1 MATFHV
7 AAVDLGA
14 TSGRVILG
22 TYNRNGLELREVH
35 RFPNQFEEL
44 GGHYYWNLPGLW
56 AEVVTGLKEAKRQ
69 APKLASIG
77 VDVWGCDTVLVDAK
91 GRLVFP
97 SHAYRDTRTDPLFKS
112 LNRDGLTEVY
122 GWTGIPNLS
131 YNTSLQLQESLLS
144 FPGLADT
151 AERCLWLPDYFNFLL
166 SGKMENE
173 ISVVSTSQLLD
184 VRSRSMSRAALEF
197 FHIPPTWFSEPKLS
211 PARLGRVK
219 GIPELKDVQVTMVP
233 GHDTS
238 CAYDAMPA
246 AEDGSDFFISS
257 GTWSLMG
264 FEAEAPVLG
273 PQAQKEIVCNER
285 LGDGRYRPLK
295 TIPGLW
301 LLEQTLPSFSAR
313 PKTNADWNRLIRA
326 AADAPAPRA
335 LINLK
340 DRALFNPKC
349 MKDVI
354 DRQLKKKKV
363 KPPRDLPGYTRL
375 ICDSL
380 GKGHADAVRSFESMT
395 GRTFNRI
402 LIVGGGSKNALLCQA
417 TANHAG
423 VPVVSFALEGTA
435 TGNIANQLVALKA
448 VKDLKAFRRQLNR
461 KLKKKVYTPK
471 AL

>member
-1 MATFHV
+1 MATIQV

-22 TYNRNGLELREVH
+22 TYNRRGLELKEVH

-44 GGHYYWNLPGLW
+44 AGRHYWNLPGLQ
-56 AEVVTGLKEAKRQ
+56 AEIVTGLKKARQ
-69 APKLASIG
+69 EAPKLVSCGI
-77 VDVWGCDTVLVDAK
+77 DVWGCDSVLVNEE

-97 SHAYRDTRTDPLFKS
+97 SHAYRDTRTDPLAKQLARS
-112 LNRDGLTEVY
+112 GLSEVY

-131 YNTSLQLQESLLS
+131 YNTSLQLQELLIS
-144 FPGLADT
+144 FPDLSDMAD
-151 AERCLWLPDYFNFLL
+151 RCLWLPDYFNFLL

-173 ISVVSTSQLLD
+173 ISVASTSQLLD
-184 VRSRSMSRAALEF
+184 VRSTSMSRSALNY
-197 FHIPPTWFSEPKLS
+197 FHIPPHWFSEPKLS
-211 PARLGRVK
+211 PAKLGPVRT
-219 GIPELKDVQVTMVP
+219 IPELKDVQVVMVP

-264 FEAEAPVLG
+264 FEADEPVLG
-273 PQAQKEIVCNER
+273 PQALKDAVCNER
-285 LGDGRYRPLK
+285 LGNGRYRPLK

-301 LLEQTLPSFSAR
+301 LLEQTLPSFTAR
-313 PKTNADWNRLIRA
+313 PKTNAEWNRLIRA
-326 AADAPAPRA
+326 AKEAPAPRA

-340 DRALFNPKC
+340 DPALFNPKS

-363 KPPRDLPGYTRL
+363 RPPRNLAGYTRL
-375 ICDSL
+375 ICESL
-380 GKGHADAVRSFESMT
+380 GAGHANAVRSFENMT
-395 GRTFNRI
+395 GRKFNRI

-417 TANHAG
+417 TATHSG
-423 VPVVSFALEGTA
+423 IPVVSFALEGTA

-448 VKDLKAFRRQLNR
+448 VKDLKTFRRQLSR
-461 KLKKKVYTPK
+461 RLKKKVYEP
-471 AL
+471 A